1 MSESAFEVETGEAVT
16 LVRFTADT
24 LIEHDFVKQLGEDLF
39 ALQEEHADNHLLL
52 SFDQVF
58 GLSSAMLGKL
68 ITLHR
73 RTRSAG
79 KHLVLCDLKPVVLE
93 MFQSSRLTD
102 FFNIFAEPQSA
113 LAFLKQQ
120 ESGG

>member
-16 LVRFTADT
+16 LVRFTAET
-24 LIEHDFVKQLGEDLF
+24 LIEHDFVKQVGDQLF
-39 ALQEEHADNHLLL
+39 ALQEEHADKHFLL
-52 SFDQVF
+52 SFHQVF

-73 RTRSAG
+73 RTTRAE
-79 KHLVLCDLKPVVLE
+79 KHLAICDLEPVVLE

-102 FFNIFAEPQSA
+102 FFNIFDEPQAA
-113 LAFLKQQ
+113 LTFLKQQ
-120 ESGG
+120 ESS